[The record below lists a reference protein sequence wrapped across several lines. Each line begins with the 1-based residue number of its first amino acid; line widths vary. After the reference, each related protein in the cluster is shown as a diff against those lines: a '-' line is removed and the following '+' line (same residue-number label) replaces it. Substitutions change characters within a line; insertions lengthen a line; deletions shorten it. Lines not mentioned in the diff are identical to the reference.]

1 MNTKMKTLKAALAA
15 AVLALMTATLAR
27 ADANPAN
34 DSGSFTVRIT
44 PTVDLGVV
52 VDTSGANWV
61 GTSATLEDL
70 TSNLGTDTLLEGPIG
85 ISMAGNFT
93 KQELTLTGAAL
104 NTWQLDTDEVDVQD
118 QLRLYALFGRFS
130 HVGSPPQAAFDGVT
144 NLITTSAG
152 QAGQAQ
158 ANEAGDTGH
167 KYELPT
173 TGQAEYADVDDML
186 PTATR
191 RLWLRVRTP
200 SLSST
205 EGQAS
210 FTVTVTAVNGAAN

>member
-1 MNTKMKTLKAALAA
+1 
-15 AVLALMTATLAR
+15 
-27 ADANPAN
+27 
-34 DSGSFTVRIT
+34 
-44 PTVDLGVV
+44 
-52 VDTSGANWV
+52 
-61 GTSATLEDL
+61 
-70 TSNLGTDTLLEGPIG
+70 
-85 ISMAGNFT
+85 MAGNFT

-173 TGQAEYADVDDML
+173 TGEAEYASGGHGDAR
-186 PTATR
+186 PRNAR
-191 RLWLRVRTP
+191 RQREHLRHTQRDHFP
-200 SLSST
+200 
-205 EGQAS
+205 QAQ
-210 FTVTVTAVNGAAN
+210 